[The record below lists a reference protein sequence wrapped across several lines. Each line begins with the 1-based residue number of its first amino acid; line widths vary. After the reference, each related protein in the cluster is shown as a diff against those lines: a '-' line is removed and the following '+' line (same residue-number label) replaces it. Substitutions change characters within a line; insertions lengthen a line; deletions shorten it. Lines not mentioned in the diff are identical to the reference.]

1 MEQHLCAS
9 FQRSFL
15 AVRRL
20 SSFPWADL
28 EQNLKNSSDTLL
40 LLLNILK
47 MTVLHPLC
55 REHPPSVK
63 YRRLFLSELIK
74 KHESTSSEPLDELYE
89 AFADVLNTED
99 STLCH
104 KSYLLPSGNSVTLS
118 ESVAII
124 SEGTTGL
131 VTWDAA
137 LYLAEWA
144 IENSHLFTDRTI
156 LELGSGIGLTGLSIC
171 KTSTPKKYIFSDCH
185 DLVQQQLRKNIHLNG
200 FLLEADDQ
208 ATGQPDCPARPGPII
223 AVLDLDWNLASA
235 EQLLEIAADIV
246 IAADVV
252 YDPQIA
258 LSLVRVLQ
266 SILNYRKGGIAPK
279 MFIASTIR
287 NLETYRQFQ
296 TELNKAGISWD
307 VIPGHMKTIFPYD
320 LDSSIEILTLFR
332 KCGS

>member
-1 MEQHLCAS
+1 M
-9 FQRSFL
+9 
-15 AVRRL
+15 
-20 SSFPWADL
+20 
-28 EQNLKNSSDTLL
+28 
-40 LLLNILK
+40 LLNILK
-47 MTVLHPLC
+47 MTILHPLC
-55 REHPPSVK
+55 REYPPSVK

-89 AFADVLNTED
+89 AFADVLKMED

-144 IENSHLFTDRTI
+144 IENSPLFTERTI
-156 LELGSGIGLTGLSIC
+156 LELGSGIGLTGLAIC

-185 DLVQQQLRKNIHLNG
+185 ELVLQQLRKNIHLNG
-200 FLLEADDQ
+200 FLLEAVDQ
-208 ATGQPDCPARPGPII
+208 ATGQAEYPARPGTAI
-223 AVLDLDWNLASA
+223 AVLDLDWNSVSE
-235 EQLLEIAADIV
+235 EQLSQIAADIV

-252 YDPQIA
+252 YDPQLA

-266 SILNYRKGGIAPK
+266 SILNSRKGGIAPK
-279 MFIASTIR
+279 MFIASTVR
-287 NLETYRQFQ
+287 NLETYHQFQ
-296 TELNKAGISWD
+296 TELNKAGISWE
-307 VIPGHMKTIFPYD
+307 VIPGHMKTLFPYD
-320 LDSSIEILTLFR
+320 VDSSIEILKLFR
-332 KCGS
+332 KWGS